1 MKWAQEI
8 ERFIPNCAQ
17 EEQDK
22 IIMLEWA
29 KHYKEN
35 ALLRTNTVAHFTSSA
50 FILNETRD
58 KALMIYHNIYNAWSW
73 TGGHTDGDENFL
85 AVAKREAMEETGI
98 TKLEP
103 ITKDVISQDI
113 IPVFGHIKNG
123 NYVSAHLHLSVAY
136 AFIAPE
142 NQPLQNAPKENSAV
156 QWISLKN
163 LGKECTETEMVKIY
177 NKIIS
182 RVESL

>member
-8 ERFIPNCAQ
+8 KRFVPNCAQ

-22 IIMLEWA
+22 TIMLEWA

-58 KALMIYHNIYNAWSW
+58 KTLMVYHNIYNAWSW
-73 TGGHTDGDENFL
+73 TGGHADGNKDFL
-85 AVAKREAMEETGI
+85 AVAKQEAMEETGI

-103 ITKDVISQDI
+103 ITTDVISLDI

-123 NYVSAHLHLSVAY
+123 EYVSAHLHLSVAY
-136 AFIAPE
+136 AFSAIE
-142 NQPLQNAPKENSAV
+142 DQVLQNAPEENSAV
-156 QWISLKN
+156 RWIDVQSLD
-163 LGKECTETEMVKIY
+163 KECTETEMLKIY
-177 NKIIS
+177 NKIMT